1 MIDHKD
7 AKVLNDKGSVSIENH
22 EDDGNIRSY
31 EDQYTH
37 THTHP
42 TVVPKSIRNILFPT
56 ILRGAEEVDEN
67 RAIQIE
73 KILRCSTFV

>member
-1 MIDHKD
+1 MTK
-7 AKVLNDKGSVSIENH
+7 A
-22 EDDGNIRSY
+22 RS
-31 EDQYTH
+31 QSKIMKMMGIFVAMKTNTH

-42 TVVPKSIRNILFPT
+42 TVVPKFIRNILFPT
-56 ILRGAEEVDEN
+56 ILRGAEEVDES

>member
-1 MIDHKD
+1 M
-7 AKVLNDKGSVSIENH
+7 NEKGSVSIENH

-37 THTHP
+37 IHP

-56 ILRGAEEVDEN
+56 ILRGAEEVDES